1 MGNTAKVLL
10 IFYTINQLKLVCMKK
25 IFTLLMAMVVAA
37 SMMAL
42 PPVEL
47 GKKVDPTGHA
57 TELANKELK
66 HHKQVAKVLG
76 MDKFEGKMTP
86 RTAPNTKKTSAKAQK
101 EVITLNYDGFAFM
114 QCDADLDEWLIGLSC
129 DDMSRSEYGHNLQLN
144 WNAPADNPCGTFTT
158 EDFIYDFT
166 HLITPFSYGSIMFSE
181 MSMTLTHETVNAN
194 LERYILE
201 ATLISEDGD
210 TYQVHAKH
218 ENILAKG
225 KVDVYIEDATLT
237 QEGWTFT
244 VEGKNADLDLKLVV
258 DNNDIIG
265 AYGKNMIL
273 WESSKIAY
281 KGVTLSP
288 ITFKAVVNLASHM
301 ETGALAYV
309 TEINMLANDTVDY
322 HFILAAPLP
331 APTDTIELTAVDLK
345 VDDSSASFV
354 GSIDFYAST
363 SDFAIRGGWQ
373 ATIIEE
379 GTYKAAIFLD
389 DAEWNT
395 ITSLEA
401 EITVGLDKNYNWVID
416 GTMLGSNNKVY
427 NLHLS
432 WSVPEQTDT
441 VLVAF
446 EHSAKAKYYPHLD
459 NDIQI
464 YNENDLYSAS
474 INVAGVELG
483 GEFDEEYINAF
494 FSYFEAKDGTP
505 ISVAEIKDGKLY
517 QIGDTTKMDADY
529 VTFEGILYQVR
540 LWYVAPTPTQ
550 TVKLDIKDAEMI
562 VDYEY
567 NQAYNL
573 VGYTEDMQ
581 TAFVVTVYASSKEDV
596 PGTFVNDGVFGK
608 FGEGQYDFDA
618 SNSYVGKYNA
628 TTESYDLYYIQK
640 GQFTVTLDEEDN
652 VTLTA
657 SVVCEDAVQY
667 EVTLTSKY
675 EEPHIEFDSE
685 EGPVERIYGADAEVL
700 INDYSADYGLI
711 SVQIIDPVVGDVTA
725 LYFVYMESDP
735 ETIIP
740 EGTHEINDT
749 WFDGTVLA
757 SIGMEADGS
766 VIPSYYARY
775 VDGWAAE
782 PFYFFQTGTVEVTKN
797 ADGKLNFE
805 INALNSCN
813 IPIHIVYDL
822 AATDIENIGTSVVD
836 AEKQI
841 VDGQLLI
848 IRNGKVYNAHGV
860 QMK

>member
-1 MGNTAKVLL
+1 
-10 IFYTINQLKLVCMKK
+10 MKK
-25 IFTLLMAMVVAA
+25 IFTFFMAMVVTL
-37 SMMAL
+37 SMYAVT
-42 PPVEL
+42 PNQF
-47 GKKVDPTGHA
+47 GKKADPTGRA

-66 HHKQVAKVLG
+66 HDKQVAKALG
-76 MDKFEGKMTP
+76 MNKLERK
-86 RTAPNTKKTSAKAQK
+86 AAVKSNNTKQLPLAASQAKAQK
-101 EVITLNYDGFAFM
+101 EVITLNYDAIAGM
-114 QCDADLDEWLIGLSC
+114 MCVDEELGIWWIGMGC
-129 DDMSRSEYGHNLQLN
+129 DDESRPEYGHNLQMQYQ
-144 WNAPADNPCGTFTT
+144 ATADSPCGTFTT
-158 EDFIYDFT
+158 EDFEFDYT
-166 HLITPFSYGSIMFSE
+166 HLMTPTHLGSILFE
-181 MSMTLTHETVNAN
+181 EVTMTLTHEKVNAN

-201 ATLISEDGD
+201 ATLLSEEGD
-210 TYQVHAKH
+210 TYLVHAVH
-218 ENILAKG
+218 ENIVAKS
-225 KVDVYIEDATLT
+225 KVDIYIDNATMTQDAM
-237 QEGWTFT
+237 TFT
-244 VEGKNADLDLKLVV
+244 LEGKNADLDLKLVV
-258 DNNDIIG
+258 RNYEYIG
-265 AYGKNMIL
+265 IYN
-273 WESSKIAY
+273 
-281 KGVTLSP
+281 KGAIDWANSNITHKGATLTP
-288 ITFKAVVNLASHM
+288 ISFKAIVNLASHT

-309 TEINMLANDTVDY
+309 TEINMLATDTIDY
-322 HFILAAPLP
+322 HFILASPLS

-345 VDDSSASFV
+345 VDDSSASFF

-363 SDFAIRGGWQ
+363 NDFAIRGGWQ

-401 EITVGLDKNYNWVID
+401 EITVSLDKNYNWAID

-427 NLHLS
+427 NLHLT

-446 EHSAKAKYYPHLD
+446 EHSARAKYYPHLE

-483 GEFDEEYINAF
+483 GEFDEEQIIE
-494 FSYFEAKDGTP
+494 YFTYLELKDGTVLN
-505 ISVAEIKDGKLY
+505 VAEKVNGKLY
-517 QIGDTTKMDADY
+517 QVGDTTKMEMDY
-529 VTFEGILYQVR
+529 VTFQGVLYQVR
-540 LWYVAPTPTQ
+540 LWYVAPTPTK

-573 VGYTEDMQ
+573 VGYTEDRQ

-608 FGEGQYDFDA
+608 FGDGQYDFDA

-657 SVVCEDAVQY
+657 SVVCEDAIQY

-675 EEPHIEFDSE
+675 EEPHVEFDSE
-685 EGPVERIYGADAEVL
+685 ENPVDRVYGADAKVI
-700 INDYSADYGLI
+700 INDYSAEYGLI
-711 SVQIIDPVVGDVTA
+711 SVQIIDSVVGDITA

-757 SIGMEADGS
+757 SIGMDVDGS

-775 VDGWAAE
+775 AEGWVAE

-813 IPIHIVYDL
+813 IPVHIVYN
-822 AATDIENIGTSVVD
+822 AAVSGVENINVNVEGLK
-836 AEKQI
+836 KQI
-841 VDGQLLI
+841 IDGQLVI
-848 IRNGKVYNAHGV
+848 IRDGKVYNALGAQV
-860 QMK
+860 K

>member
-1 MGNTAKVLL
+1 
-10 IFYTINQLKLVCMKK
+10 MKK
-25 IFTLLMAMVVAA
+25 IFTFFMAMVVTL
-37 SMMAL
+37 SMYAVT
-42 PPVEL
+42 PNQF
-47 GKKVDPTGHA
+47 GKKADPTGRA

-76 MDKFEGKMTP
+76 MDKFEGKTTP
-86 RTAPNTKKTSAKAQK
+86 KCNPNAKKAPKAKAQN
-101 EVITLNYDGFAFM
+101 EVITLNYDGFAFI
-114 QCDADLDEWLIGLSC
+114 QCDADLDEWMIGLSC

-144 WNAPADNPCGTFTT
+144 WNAPAENPCGTFTT

-166 HLITPFSYGSIMFSE
+166 HLLTPFSYGSIMFSE
-181 MSMTLTHETVNAN
+181 MNMTLTQEKVSAN
-194 LERYILE
+194 MERYILK
-201 ATLISEDGD
+201 ATLVGEDGN
-210 TYQVHAKH
+210 TYEVNAVH
-218 ENILAKG
+218 ENIVPKG
-225 KVDVYIEDATLT
+225 EVASVILDATIT
-237 QEGWTFT
+237 TGEWDFT
-244 VEGKNADLDLKLVV
+244 LEGKNEDLDIKLVI
-258 DNNDIIG
+258 NNTDIVG
-265 AYGKNMIL
+265 TYGMNMVK
-273 WESSKIAY
+273 WEDSKIAY
-281 KGVTLSP
+281 KGVEVTPL
-288 ITFKAVVNLASHM
+288 TFKALVNLATHTVDNS
-301 ETGALAYV
+301 LAYV
-309 TEINMLANDTVDY
+309 TEIKMMGNDTIDY
-322 HFILAAPLP
+322 HFVIAAPLP

-345 VDDSSASFV
+345 VDDSSASFF

-363 SDFAIRGGWQ
+363 NDFAIRGGWQ

-401 EITVGLDKNYNWVID
+401 EITVSLDQNYNWVID
-416 GTMLGSNNKVY
+416 GSMLGSNNKVY
-427 NLHLS
+427 NLHLT

-446 EHSAKAKYYPHLD
+446 EHSARAKYYPHLE

-483 GEFDEEYINAF
+483 DEFDEEQVID
-494 FSYFEAKDGTP
+494 YFTYLELKDGTVLN
-505 ISVAEIKDGKLY
+505 VAEKVNGKLY
-517 QIGDTTKMDADY
+517 QVGDTTKIEMDY
-529 VTFEGILYQVR
+529 VTFQGVLYQVR
-540 LWYVAPTPTQ
+540 LWYVAPTPTK

-573 VGYTEDMQ
+573 VGYTEDRQ

-608 FGEGQYDFDA
+608 FGDGQYDFDA

-657 SVVCEDAVQY
+657 SVVCEDAIQY

-675 EEPHIEFDSE
+675 EEPHVEFDSE
-685 EGPVERIYGADAEVL
+685 ENPVERVYGADAKVI
-700 INDYSADYGLI
+700 INDYSAEYGLI
-711 SVQIIDPVVGDVTA
+711 SVQIIDSVVGDITA

-757 SIGMEADGS
+757 SIGMDVDGS

-775 VDGWAAE
+775 AEGWVAE

-813 IPIHIVYDL
+813 IPVHIVYN
-822 AATDIENIGTSVVD
+822 AEVSGVENINVNVEGLK
-836 AEKQI
+836 KQI
-841 VDGQLLI
+841 IDGQLVI
-848 IRNGKVYNAHGV
+848 IRDGKVYNALGAQV
-860 QMK
+860 K

>member
-1 MGNTAKVLL
+1 
-10 IFYTINQLKLVCMKK
+10 MKK
-25 IFTLLMAMVVAA
+25 IFTFFMAMVVTLSIYAVT
-37 SMMAL
+37 
-42 PPVEL
+42 PNPL
-47 GKKVDPTGHA
+47 GKKVDRSGRA
-57 TELANKELK
+57 AELANKELK
-66 HHKQVAKVLG
+66 HHKQVAKSLG
-76 MDKFEGKMTP
+76 LDKFEGKTTP
-86 RTAPNTKKTSAKAQK
+86 RIAPNAKKSPAKAQK
-101 EVITLNYDGFAFM
+101 EVITLNYDAFAFIEYNP
-114 QCDADLDEWLIGLSC
+114 DLGDWMIGLSC
-129 DDMSRSEYGHNLQLN
+129 DDITRPEYGHNLQLN
-144 WNAPADNPCGTFTT
+144 WYAPADNPCGTFTKD
-158 EDFIYDFT
+158 DFIYDLT
-166 HLITPFSYGSIMFSE
+166 HLLTPFSYGSIMFTE
-181 MSMTLTHETVNAN
+181 MSMTLTHEAVNAN

-201 ATLISEDGD
+201 ATLVSEDGD
-210 TYQVHAKH
+210 TYQVHAVH
-218 ENILAKG
+218 ENIVAKG

-237 QEGWTFT
+237 QEGWTFM
-244 VEGKNADLDLKLVV
+244 VEGKNADLDIKLVV
-258 DNNDIIG
+258 DNYDIIG

-288 ITFKAVVNLASHM
+288 ITFKAVVNLASHV

-331 APTDTIELTAVDLK
+331 APTDTIELTAVDLEI
-345 VDDSSASFV
+345 DDANALWV
-354 GSIDFYAST
+354 GAIDFYATTPEFS
-363 SDFAIRGGWQ
+363 IRGGWR
-373 ATIIEE
+373 AEYAEE
-379 GTYKAAIFLD
+379 GTYEAAIFLD
-389 DAEWNT
+389 DAQMNT
-395 ITSLEA
+395 ITSLNA
-401 EITVGLDKNYNWVID
+401 QVTVTLADDNNWAIE
-416 GTMLGSNNKVY
+416 GTMLGNDNKIY

-432 WSVPEQTDT
+432 YTVPEQKDT
-441 VLVAF
+441 VVVAF
-446 EHSAKAKYYPHLD
+446 EQSAQAKYYPHLD

-474 INVAGVELG
+474 INVSGVGLG
-483 GEFDEEYINAF
+483 EEFDEEYIIA
-494 FSYFEAKDGTP
+494 YYTYLEAKDGTP
-505 ISVAEIKDGKLY
+505 ITVAEIKDGQLY
-517 QIGDTTKMDADY
+517 QVGDTTKMEADF

-573 VGYTEDMQ
+573 VGYTEDRQ

-608 FGEGQYDFDA
+608 FGKGQYDFDA

-675 EEPHIEFDSE
+675 EEPHIELDSE
-685 EGPVERIYGADAEVL
+685 ENPVERVYGANAEVT
-700 INDYSADYGLI
+700 INDHSADYGLI
-711 SVQIIDPVVGDVTA
+711 SVQIIDPVEGDITA
-725 LYFVYMESDP
+725 LYFCYMESDP

-740 EGTHEINDT
+740 EGTHEINNT

-757 SIGMEADGS
+757 STGMEADGS

-775 VDGWAAE
+775 VDGWVAE

-797 ADGKLNFE
+797 IDGKLNFE

-813 IPIHIVYDL
+813 IPVHIVYD
-822 AATDIENIGTSVVD
+822 AAASSVEDVNLQYD
-836 AEKQI
+836 STTKQI
-841 VDGQLLI
+841 INGHLYI
-848 IRNGKVYNAHGV
+848 TREGKVYNVLGV
-860 QMK
+860 NL

>member
-1 MGNTAKVLL
+1 
-10 IFYTINQLKLVCMKK
+10 
-25 IFTLLMAMVVAA
+25 MAMVVTL
-37 SMMAL
+37 SMYAVT
-42 PPVEL
+42 PNQL
-47 GKKVDPTGHA
+47 GKKADPTGRA
-57 TELANKELK
+57 TELANKQLQ

-76 MDKFEGKMTP
+76 LDKFEGKTTP
-86 RTAPNTKKTSAKAQK
+86 RIAPNAKKAPAKAQK
-101 EVITLNYDGFAFM
+101 EVITLNYDAFAFIEYNPNLGDWM
-114 QCDADLDEWLIGLSC
+114 IGLSC
-129 DDMSRSEYGHNLQLN
+129 DDIARPEYGHNLQLN
-144 WNAPADNPCGTFTT
+144 WYAPADNPCGTFTKD
-158 EDFIYDFT
+158 DFIYDLT
-166 HLITPFSYGSIMFSE
+166 HLLTPFSYGSIMFSE

-201 ATLISEDGD
+201 ATLVSEDGD
-210 TYQVHAKH
+210 TYQVRAKH
-218 ENILAKG
+218 ENIVAKG
-225 KVDVYIEDATLT
+225 KVDIYIEDATLT

-258 DNNDIIG
+258 DNYDIIG

-288 ITFKAVVNLASHM
+288 ITFKAVVNLASHV

-309 TEINMLANDTVDY
+309 TEINMLANDTIDY

-331 APTDTIELTAVDLK
+331 APTDTIELTAVDLEI
-345 VDDSSASFV
+345 DDANALWV
-354 GSIDFYAST
+354 GAIDFYATTPEFS
-363 SDFAIRGGWQ
+363 IRGGWR
-373 ATIIEE
+373 AEYAEE
-379 GTYKAAIFLD
+379 GTYEAAIFLD
-389 DAEWNT
+389 DAQMNT
-395 ITSLEA
+395 ITSLNA
-401 EITVGLDKNYNWVID
+401 QVTVTLADDNNWAIE
-416 GTMLGSNNKVY
+416 GTMLGNDNKIY

-432 WSVPEQTDT
+432 YNVPEQKDT
-441 VLVAF
+441 VVVAF
-446 EHSAKAKYYPHLD
+446 EKSAQAKFYPHLD

-464 YNENDLYSAS
+464 YNENDQYSAS
-474 INVAGVELG
+474 INVSDVELG
-483 GEFDEEYINAF
+483 GEFDEEYIIDF
-494 FSYFEAKDGTP
+494 YTYLEAKDGTP
-505 ISVAEIKDGKLY
+505 ITVAEIKDGKLY
-517 QIGDTTKMDADY
+517 QVGDTTKMEADF

-573 VGYTEDMQ
+573 VGYTEDRL

-657 SVVCEDAVQY
+657 SVVCEDAIQY
-667 EVTLTSKY
+667 DVTLTSKY

-685 EGPVERIYGADAEVL
+685 ENPVERVYGADAEVI
-700 INDYSADYGLI
+700 INDHSADYGLI
-711 SVQIIDPVVGDVTA
+711 SVQIIDPVEGDITA
-725 LYFVYMESDP
+725 LYFCYMESDP

-749 WFDGTVLA
+749 WYDGTVLA
-757 SIGMEADGS
+757 STGMEWDGS
-766 VIPSYYARY
+766 VVPSYYARY
-775 VDGWAAE
+775 VDGWVAE
-782 PFYFFQTGTVEVTKN
+782 PFYFFQTGTVEVSKN

-805 INALNSCN
+805 INAINSCN
-813 IPIHIVYDL
+813 IPVHIVYN
-822 AATDIENIGTSVVD
+822 AALSSVENIDVNVVGVK
-836 AEKQI
+836 KQI
-841 VDGQLLI
+841 LDGQLVI
-848 IRNGKVYNAHGV
+848 IRDGKAYNAIGAQV
-860 QMK
+860 K